1 VIKSP
6 CVILSMIGLVF
17 TGPLWADGHGGDGG
31 HHGGHDGGGH
41 HHDGHH
47 HGGHSHTSVGLYYG
61 IGGYY
66 PGYGYGWGGYGGYG
80 WGLGYG
86 FGPGYYGGWGY
97 PGYYGG
103 WGYPGYYGGYGG
115 YGGYGYGAPY
125 GYPPSVY
132 IQRQEAPRQQK
143 PANYWY
149 YCRNPEGYYPYVKQ
163 CAAGWIPVPPQPSD
177 Q

>member
-1 VIKSP
+1 MGGMGVTGGITAAMMGAGIITVDITTVDTP
-6 CVILSMIGLVF
+6 YQRGLLLRYRGLLSRIWLRLGRIRRIWL
-17 TGPLWADGHGGDGG
+17 
-31 HHGGHDGGGH
+31 
-41 HHDGHH
+41 
-47 HGGHSHTSVGLYYG
+47 
-61 IGGYY
+61 
-66 PGYGYGWGGYGGYG
+66 
-80 WGLGYG
+80 GLGYG

-125 GYPPSVY
+125 GYPPAVY

-163 CAAGWIPVPPQPSD
+163 CAAGWIPVPPEPSD

>member
-1 VIKSP
+1 MIKSP
-6 CVILSMIGLVF
+6 CFILAMIGLISA
-17 TGPLWADGHGGDGG
+17 GPLWAGGHGGHGGGGG
-31 HHGGHDGGGH
+31 HHGGHGGGGH
-41 HHDGHH
+41 HH
-47 HGGHSHTSVGLYYG
+47 HTSVGFYYG

-66 PGYGYGWGGYGGYG
+66 PGYG

-86 FGPGYYGGWGY
+86 FGPGYYGGYWGY
-97 PGYYGG
+97 PGYYGS

-125 GYPPSVY
+125 GYPPAVY
-132 IQRQEAPRQQK
+132 IQRQEAPPQQK

-163 CAAGWIPVPPQPSD
+163 CAEGWIPVPPQPLD

>member
-1 VIKSP
+1 
-6 CVILSMIGLVF
+6 
-17 TGPLWADGHGGDGG
+17 
-31 HHGGHDGGGH
+31 
-41 HHDGHH
+41 
-47 HGGHSHTSVGLYYG
+47 VGLYYG
-61 IGGYY
+61 IGGFY
-66 PGYGYGWGGYGGYG
+66 PGYGYGWGAGYGWGGYG
-80 WGLGYG
+80 FGLGYG

-125 GYPPSVY
+125 GYPPAVY

-163 CAAGWIPVPPQPSD
+163 CSEGWIPVPPQPAD